1 MNEIKTQPITLFS
14 IEQNG
19 EIGYYQNSG
28 NLNQLDICE
37 RAAEIEQGDKFA
49 VSVDLNIDE
58 HKASIYTVH
67 GNAAE
72 EYRTNENSSLK
83 HYDLDIIKNMVK
95 DIEHTVADY
104 AEQCQLFHERLE
116 QCNVN
121 NAAAEGSQL
130 EGLLSNSESEIVIID
145 EEMQDCEEMEI

>member
-28 NLNQLDICE
+28 NLNQLDIFKIYASSKNPWAVLSNKGKEISCE

-104 AEQCQLFHERLE
+104 AEQRQL
-116 QCNVN
+116 
-121 NAAAEGSQL
+121 
-130 EGLLSNSESEIVIID
+130 
-145 EEMQDCEEMEI
+145 